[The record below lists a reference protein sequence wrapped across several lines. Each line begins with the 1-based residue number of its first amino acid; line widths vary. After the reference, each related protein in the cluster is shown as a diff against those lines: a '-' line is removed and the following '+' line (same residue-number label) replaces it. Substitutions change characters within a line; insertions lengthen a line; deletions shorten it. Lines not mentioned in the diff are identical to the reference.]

1 MSERSRRLE
10 VLIVDDSAV
19 ARQVLSAVLTAAGMD
34 VRVAPDPL
42 FALQKLAKSEP
53 DVVVLDLEMPRMDG
67 LTFLKRL
74 NRERPL
80 PVVICSG
87 TTDANGRKAIEALEH
102 GAIEVVTKPKTA
114 VKEFLFESSVML
126 VDAVTAAAATR
137 PKLALPRPS
146 SAPMARPFKLAAA
159 ASTVIAIGASTG
171 GPEAIRVL
179 LSGLPIDA
187 PPVVVAQH
195 MPAGFTRAF
204 ATMLDRECAIEV
216 REAVA
221 GDLLRPGLALIAPG
235 GRHLT
240 LKRAA
245 GHLLADLA
253 GGPLVSRHRPSVDVL
268 FESVAEELGP
278 RAVGI
283 LLTGMGDDGARGL
296 SAMKRAGAATFAQ
309 DEASSVVFGMPKAA
323 IDLGAAQEISSLDAM
338 CESVLRR
345 LAASR

>member
-1 MSERSRRLE
+1 LQ
-10 VLIVDDSAV
+10 VLVVDDSAV

-34 VRVAPDPL
+34 VIVAPDPL
-42 FALQKLAKSEP
+42 FALQKLERNEP

-67 LTFLKRL
+67 LTFLKQL
-74 NRERPL
+74 NRERPI

-87 TTDANGRKAIEALEH
+87 TTDGTGTKAIQALEH

-126 VDAVTAAAATR
+126 VDAVTAAAKTR
-137 PKLALPRPS
+137 PKLQKPRASAAPS
-146 SAPMARPFKLAAA
+146 ARRFSA
-159 ASTVIAIGASTG
+159 ASTERHLIAIGASTG
-171 GPEAIRVL
+171 GPEAIRVI
-179 LSGLPIDA
+179 LSALPIDT
-187 PPVVVAQH
+187 PPVLVAQH

-204 ATMLDRECAIEV
+204 ANMLNRECAIEV
-216 REAVA
+216 REAAA

-245 GHLLADLA
+245 GHLLADVA

-268 FESVAEELGP
+268 FESVSRELGP
-278 RAVGI
+278 RAIGV

-296 SAMKRAGAATFAQ
+296 AALKQAGAATLAQ

-323 IDLGAAQEISSLDAM
+323 IELGAAQDIASLDAM
-338 CESVLRR
+338 TEAILRR
-345 LAASR
+345 L

>member
-1 MSERSRRLE
+1 VSPNGARRLE
-10 VLIVDDSAV
+10 VLVVDDSAV
-19 ARQVLSAVLTAAGMD
+19 ARQVLSAVLTAAGME

-42 FALQKLAKSEP
+42 FALQKMDKSLP

-74 NRERPL
+74 NRERPI

-87 TTDANGRKAIEALEH
+87 TTDGRGAKAIEALEH

-114 VKEFLFESSVML
+114 LREFLFESSVML
-126 VDAVTAAAATR
+126 IDAVTAAAKTR
-137 PKLALPRPS
+137 PKLRAPRPS
-146 SAPMARPFKLAAA
+146 AAPSERRLLRVSPQR
-159 ASTVIAIGASTG
+159 TVIAIGASTG

-179 LSGLPIDA
+179 LSALPKEA

-204 ATMLDRECAIEV
+204 ANMLDRECAIEV

-245 GHLLADLA
+245 GHLLADLTS
-253 GGPLVSRHRPSVDVL
+253 GPLVSRHRPSVDVL
-268 FESVAEELGP
+268 FESVAQELGP
-278 RAVGI
+278 RAVGV
-283 LLTGMGDDGARGL
+283 LLTGMGEDGARGL
-296 SAMKRAGAATFAQ
+296 AALRQAGAATLAQ

-323 IDLGAAQEISSLDAM
+323 IDLGAADDVVALDTMA
-338 CESVLRR
+338 EVLLRK
-345 LAASR
+345 L

>member
-1 MSERSRRLE
+1 VSHNGGRRLE
-10 VLIVDDSAV
+10 VLVVDDSAV
-19 ARQVLSAVLTAAGMD
+19 ARQVLSAVLTAAGMQ

-42 FALQKLAKSEP
+42 FALQKMDKSEP

-74 NRERPL
+74 NRERPI

-87 TTDANGRKAIEALEH
+87 TTDGRGTKAIEALQL

-114 VKEFLFESSVML
+114 LREFLFESSVML
-126 VDAVTAAAATR
+126 VDAVTAAAKTR
-137 PKLALPRPS
+137 PKLRAPRPS
-146 SAPMARPFKLAAA
+146 AAPSERKLLR
-159 ASTVIAIGASTG
+159 ASPQRSVIAIGASTG

-179 LSGLPIDA
+179 LSALPQDA

-204 ATMLDRECAIEV
+204 ANMLDRECAIDV

-245 GHLLADLA
+245 GHLLADLTS
-253 GGPLVSRHRPSVDVL
+253 GPLVSRHRPSVDVL
-268 FESVAEELGP
+268 FESVAQELGP
-278 RAVGI
+278 RAVGV
-283 LLTGMGDDGARGL
+283 LLTGMGEDGARGL
-296 SAMKRAGAATFAQ
+296 SALRQAGAATLAQ

-323 IDLGAAQEISSLDAM
+323 IDLGAADEIAALDGMSDAI
-338 CESVLRR
+338 LRR
-345 LAASR
+345 L

>member
-1 MSERSRRLE
+1 
-10 VLIVDDSAV
+10 V
-19 ARQVLSAVLTAAGMD
+19 ARQVLSAVLGAAGMG

-42 FALQKLAKSEP
+42 FALRKLESAEP

-87 TTDANGRKAIEALEH
+87 TTESNGAKAIEALQH
-102 GAIEVVTKPKTA
+102 GAVEVVTKPRTA
-114 VKEFLFESSVML
+114 VRDFLFESSVML
-126 VDAVTAAAATR
+126 IDAVTAAARTR
-137 PKLALPRPS
+137 SKLQRPRFSSIPS
-146 SAPMARPFKLAAA
+146 QHRPLLGQTQR
-159 ASTVIAIGASTG
+159 SLIAIGASTG
-171 GPEAIRVL
+171 GPEAIRAI
-179 LSGLPIDA
+179 LSALPKEA

-195 MPAGFTRAF
+195 MPAGFTKAF
-204 ATMLDRECAIEV
+204 ASMLNRECTIEV

-240 LKRAA
+240 IKRAA
-245 GHLLADLA
+245 GQLLADLNS
-253 GGPLVSRHRPSVDVL
+253 GPLVSRHRPSVDVL
-268 FESVAEELGP
+268 FESVACELGS
-278 RAVGI
+278 RAVGV

-296 SAMKRAGAATFAQ
+296 SVLKQAGAATFAQ

-323 IDLGAAQEISSLDAM
+323 IDLKAADEVVALEGMSEA
-338 CESVLRR
+338 VLRA
-345 LAASR
+345 L

>member
-1 MSERSRRLE
+1 MNGGRGRLE

-19 ARQVLSAVLTAAGMD
+19 ARQVLSAVLIAAGMD
-34 VRVAPDPL
+34 VKVAPDPF
-42 FALQKLAKSEP
+42 FAMKKLERSNP
-53 DVVVLDLEMPRMDG
+53 DVLVLDLEMPRMDG
-67 LTFLKRL
+67 LTFLKQL
-74 NRERPL
+74 QRERPI

-87 TTDANGRKAIEALEH
+87 TTGGHGQKAIEALEH

-114 VKEFLFESSVML
+114 VREFLFESSVML

-137 PKLALPRPS
+137 PRLAPPRPS
-146 SAPMARPFKLAAA
+146 AAPSARRFAVAGSAREL
-159 ASTVIAIGASTG
+159 IAIGASTG
-171 GPEAIRVL
+171 GPEALRVI
-179 LSGLPIDA
+179 LSALPKEA

-204 ATMLDRECAIEV
+204 AAMLDRECAIEV
-216 REAVA
+216 REAAA

-245 GHLLADLA
+245 GHLLADVA

-268 FESVAEELGP
+268 FESVARELGA
-278 RAVGI
+278 RAVGV

-296 SAMKRAGAATFAQ
+296 QALHAAGAATLAQ
-309 DEASSVVFGMPKAA
+309 DEASSVVYGMPKAA
-323 IDLGAAQEISSLDAM
+323 AELGAARDVCALEAM
-338 CESVLRR
+338 ADTILRR
-345 LAASR
+345 LSLA

>member
-1 MSERSRRLE
+1 VNTAPTRRLE
-10 VLIVDDSAV
+10 VLVVDDSAV

-34 VRVAPDPL
+34 VLVAADPL
-42 FALQKLAKSEP
+42 FAMQKLERASP

-74 NRERPL
+74 QRERPI

-87 TTDANGRKAIEALEH
+87 TTGDHGQKAIQALEH

-114 VKEFLFESSVML
+114 VREFLFESSVML

-137 PKLALPRPS
+137 PKLAAPRPS
-146 SAPMARPFKLAAA
+146 SVPSARRFAAA
-159 ASTVIAIGASTG
+159 RTDGGLIAIGASTG
-171 GPEAIRVL
+171 GPEAIRVI
-179 LSGLPIDA
+179 LSALPREA

-204 ATMLDRECAIEV
+204 AAMLDRECAIEV
-216 REAVA
+216 REAAA
-221 GDLLRPGLALIAPG
+221 GDVLRPGLALIAPG

-268 FESVAEELGP
+268 FESVAREVGAG
-278 RAVGI
+278 AVGV

-296 SAMKRAGAATFAQ
+296 LALRAAGASTIAQ
-309 DEASSVVFGMPKAA
+309 DEVSSVVYGMPKAA
-323 IDLGAAQEISSLDAM
+323 ADIGAAAEVCALDDIVDA
-338 CESVLRR
+338 VLRR
-345 LAASR
+345 L